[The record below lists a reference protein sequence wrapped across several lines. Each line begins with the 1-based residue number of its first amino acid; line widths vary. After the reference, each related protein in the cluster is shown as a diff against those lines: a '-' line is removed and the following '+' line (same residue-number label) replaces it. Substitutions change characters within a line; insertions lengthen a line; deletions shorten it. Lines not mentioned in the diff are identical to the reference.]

1 MSNKCINL
9 DQTSADTDTV
19 LRKDMHCWYTV
30 LHLLEIV
37 SLLTVCSCVFLCVC
51 VCVSVCVCA

>member
-1 MSNKCINL
+1 MNNKCANL

-19 LRKDMHCWYTV
+19 QRKDMHCWYTV

-37 SLLTVCSCVFLCVC
+37 SLLTVCVHVCSCVC
-51 VCVSVCVCA
+51 VCA